1 MSTIQEHV
9 KDIFQI
15 HDMVDNRL
23 WAYTFFWTRNK
34 VKIAIRWPR
43 DIQII
48 RSIDRFDFN
57 IFILIQLGQKS
68 SLTRDSI
75 VLLLLFFHSNSI
87 IIPVSINHFIEHC
100 WDKSFRAIQYL
111 QDEHNRSKKRHFS
124 PNFRKSSRIN
134 GRRFITRYNGI
145 DKRLLFIVPPIKLCV
160 VRDAIEARARYLRA
174 LLVMGR
180 EYFSVKKL
188 SAPLAGPRV
197 FFDVSS

>member
-1 MSTIQEHV
+1 M
-9 KDIFQI
+9 
-15 HDMVDNRL
+15 
-23 WAYTFFWTRNK
+23 ATRYPNYS
-34 VKIAIRWPR
+34 I
-43 DIQII
+43 D
-48 RSIDRFDFN
+48 SIDRFNFN

-75 VLLLLFFHSNSI
+75 ILLLLFFHSNSI
-87 IIPVSINHFIEHC
+87 IIPMSINHSIEHC

-124 PNFRKSSRIN
+124 SNFRKSSRIN

-174 LLVMGR
+174 LLMGR

>member
-34 VKIAIRWPR
+34 VKMAIRWYE
-43 DIQII
+43 ISKLFAQ
-48 RSIDRFDFN
+48 SIDS
-57 IFILIQLGQKS
+57 ILT
-68 SLTRDSI
+68 SLI
-75 VLLLLFFHSNSI
+75 
-87 IIPVSINHFIEHC
+87 INHSIGHC

>member
-1 MSTIQEHV
+1 M
-9 KDIFQI
+9 
-15 HDMVDNRL
+15 
-23 WAYTFFWTRNK
+23 
-34 VKIAIRWPR
+34 AIRWPR

-48 RSIDRFDFN
+48 RHPIDRFHFN
-57 IFILIQLGQKS
+57 IFIFIQLDRA
-68 SLTRDSI
+68 LTRDSI
-75 VLLLLFFHSNSI
+75 LLLLLFFHSNSI
-87 IIPVSINHFIEHC
+87 IIPMSINHSIEHC
-100 WDKSFRAIQYL
+100 WDESFRGIQYL
-111 QDEHNRSKKRHFS
+111 QDEYNRSKRRHFS

-160 VRDAIEARARYLRA
+160 VRDTIEARARYLRA